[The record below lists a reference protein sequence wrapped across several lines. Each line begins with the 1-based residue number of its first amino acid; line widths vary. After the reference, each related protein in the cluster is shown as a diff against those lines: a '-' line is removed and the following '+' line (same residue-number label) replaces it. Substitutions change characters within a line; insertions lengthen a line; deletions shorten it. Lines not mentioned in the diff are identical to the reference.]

1 MVAVACFLPV
11 RAKAISTTPRTYLD
25 VSCLNHPILSYDRAE
40 MSTRIYM
47 IDIEWTVGYG
57 EPITV
62 AKYEQLY
69 HILSY
74 EDSNCVDTF

>member
-1 MVAVACFLPV
+1 
-11 RAKAISTTPRTYLD
+11 
-25 VSCLNHPILSYDRAE
+25 

-74 EDSNCVDTF
+74 EDSNCVDVF